1 MTFPTTGILATF
13 QGANDPTPIA
23 GFANILNGLEIVS
36 AEAVGSDTGDHN
48 ISYWTASQFN
58 ANQEA
63 YATLNSW
70 DVDYVAGLVIKVHN
84 VSGANF
90 NGYWLVVSNT
100 GSLASLLRVVAGTP
114 TLIGT
119 ISIAFDEGDSVGLRS
134 VGNSIE
140 LWRQPVGDDWAQVGG
155 WVDATYENVG
165 GYIAPYTIDAGLIN
179 FGGGNYLTSD
189 EQAAL
194 SRRATPRGTHQSLLL
209 PVLVSDPLW
218 WADRRGYITTL
229 YREISGD
236 SFTVT
241 DGIGYDRATLPLKLN
256 RSEADDWL
264 LDGLGRHIVR
274 KNESG
279 VVIWEGFVNLIR
291 YRYGGSS
298 RTIGPLIEMANVVDG
313 VYSPQ
318 DTTTTPPASG
328 ERTSTGYVS
337 DADSAER
344 FGEIR
349 QILSLGS
356 TTNSLADRAVAKFL
370 SEKRFPPR
378 TTGESFPGGSDI
390 ELTLEC
396 LGYGHLF
403 STYEYNN
410 LTGEGEDDLSVLLT
424 SIINAYPLFSSIF
437 SQDLSRI
444 SENTLP
450 VPVFVDASPRA
461 RALIDEL
468 VSYGDTDDN
477 RYIFGVFAGRQI
489 VYEAAPTGIE
499 YIRRVSDRKQEVE
512 DRAGGRVWPWNVLP
526 GKWLRTPD
534 LLPGRS
540 QPANLREDIRNTY
553 IVSISFS
560 SPDRLEVSGDA
571 MEELPQMLAKIQRG
585 VNFA

>member
-1 MTFPTTGILATF
+1 MTFPATGILATF

-23 GFANILNGLEIVS
+23 GFANILDGLEIVS

-48 ISYWTASQFN
+48 ISHWTASQFS

-63 YATLNSW
+63 YVTLNSW
-70 DVDYVAGLVIKVHN
+70 GVDYVAGLVIKIHD

-90 NGYWLVVSNT
+90 NGYWLVVTNTSN
-100 GSLASLLRVVAGTP
+100 LAVLLSVVAGTP
-114 TLIGT
+114 VLIGS
-119 ISIAFDEGDSVGLRS
+119 ISIAFDEGDGVGLRS
-134 VGNSIE
+134 IGSTVE
-140 LWRQPVGDDWAQVGG
+140 LWRQSVGDDWAQVGG

-179 FGGGNYLTSD
+179 FGGGNYLTPG

-194 SRRATPRGTHQSLLL
+194 NRTPTPRGTHQSLLL

-218 WADRRGYITTL
+218 WTDRRGYITTL

-241 DGIGYDRATLPLKLN
+241 DGIGYDRSTLPLKLN

-264 LDGLGRHIVR
+264 LDGLGRHTVR

-279 VVIWEGFVNLIR
+279 VTIWEGFVNLIR

-318 DTTTTPPASG
+318 DTTTTPPTSG
-328 ERTSTGYVS
+328 GRTSTGYYE
-337 DADSAER
+337 DEDSKER
-344 FGEIR
+344 YGEIR
-349 QILSLGS
+349 QILSLG
-356 TTNSLADRAVAKFL
+356 TTTDSLATRAVSKFL

-378 TTGESFPGGSDI
+378 TTGESFPGGSDM

-403 STYEYNN
+403 STYEYNDTG
-410 LTGEGEDDLSVLLT
+410 TGEQNLSTQLVQIL
-424 SIINAYPLFSSIF
+424 NACPFASIF
-437 SQDLSRI
+437 AGDSTRI
-444 SENTLP
+444 EINTLQ
-450 VPVFVDASPRA
+450 VPLYVDGSPRA
-461 RALIDEL
+461 KALIEEL
-468 VSYGDTDDN
+468 VSYGDEDDN

-489 VYEAAPTGIE
+489 IYELAPTATY

-553 IVSISFS
+553 IVSVSFS